1 VGGLYGGCIGAME
14 RFSSLYGLPPIL
26 MRLVQGTYWVRLT
39 ALPPAGCS
47 NTPVSSNVVSFTVLP
62 PPGTSLN
69 NPIDLTPRDPS
80 RTDTTFAGNIS
91 GYPDNYNGP
100 YDRNTPAVF
109 HRYIIRNCLDS
120 IKVSLCNVSGLADP
134 ISDTYLHVLTPA
146 GARGPTQCGISNDDA
161 CGSTIDL
168 RL

>member
-1 VGGLYGGCIGAME
+1 ME

-26 MRLVQGTYWVRLT
+26 MRLCKVIIGFGSRLY
-39 ALPPAGCS
+39 PPPGAPIR
-47 NTPVSSNVVSFTVLP
+47 PVSSNVVSFRVLP

-69 NPIDLTPRDPS
+69 DPIDLTPRDPS

-91 GYPDNYNGP
+91 GYPDNYSGP
-100 YDRNTPAVF
+100 HDQNTPAVF

-146 GARGPTQCGISNDDA
+146 GCTRFDA
-161 CGSTIDL
+161 V
-168 RL
+168 RY